1 METTR
6 VSNAK
11 PMTVWCLMMILLVVS
26 VVAVGVAL
34 FFTPASGHALVKTT
48 APAAIR

>member
-6 VSNAK
+6 ASNAK
-11 PMTVWCLMMILLVVS
+11 PMTMWCLMMLLLVLG
-26 VVAVGVAL
+26 VVAVGAAL
-34 FFTPASGHALVKTT
+34 FFMPANGHALIKTT